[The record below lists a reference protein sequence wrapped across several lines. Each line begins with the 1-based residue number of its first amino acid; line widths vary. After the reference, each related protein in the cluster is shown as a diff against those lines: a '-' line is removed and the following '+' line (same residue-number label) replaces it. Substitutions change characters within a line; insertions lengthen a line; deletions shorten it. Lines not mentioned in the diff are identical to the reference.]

1 MALPYICMLLWK
13 KKNASF
19 VPDCF
24 QTFLIASFLPK
35 QKPNHNFYVFPLQ
48 CQSKFPFLP
57 LFPWGDLMPFFG
69 RMDEWHGTGL
79 I

>member
-1 MALPYICMLLWK
+1 
-13 KKNASF
+13 
-19 VPDCF
+19 
-24 QTFLIASFLPK
+24 
-35 QKPNHNFYVFPLQ
+35 LQ